1 MKGWGEIL
9 GFFSCCSQ
17 AEEQSPSTSDRMQ
30 EDKTHLAA
38 PAGSSGTARRT
49 WWGTDDHME
58 RAKHRPDSAPP
69 RWRFSSIHFPDLG
82 STETPFL
89 TSPDPSLL
97 PGPFPVGHCDIASWR
112 QKINLRNVKMSVKDQ
127 ERDKHR
133 HQRDI
138 NKDREVSR
146 MPEICDIIV
155 RFVRPFYI
163 F

>member
-1 MKGWGEIL
+1 
-9 GFFSCCSQ
+9 
-17 AEEQSPSTSDRMQ
+17 
-30 EDKTHLAA
+30 
-38 PAGSSGTARRT
+38 
-49 WWGTDDHME
+49 
-58 RAKHRPDSAPP
+58 
-69 RWRFSSIHFPDLG
+69 
-82 STETPFL
+82 
-89 TSPDPSLL
+89 
-97 PGPFPVGHCDIASWR
+97 
-112 QKINLRNVKMSVKDQ
+112 MSVKDQ